1 MTDIGAVWKRSAAVE
16 GELVTGWFSR
26 LVLTASAPQAGIVS
40 AVPLPRNDVGRR
52 VADWAVATAE
62 NVRAVFRTPTWRSE
76 PKRRYYH
83 PRRESFIEDAAMS
96 REMDRL

>member
-1 MTDIGAVWKRSAAVE
+1 MADIGAMWKRSAADE
-16 GELVTGWFSR
+16 RALVAGWFSG
-26 LVLTASAPQAGIVS
+26 LALTAGTAQAGIGS

-62 NVRAVFRTPTWRSE
+62 AVRAAFRTPTWRSE
-76 PKRRYYH
+76 PERRYDH

-96 REMDRL
+96 REMHRL